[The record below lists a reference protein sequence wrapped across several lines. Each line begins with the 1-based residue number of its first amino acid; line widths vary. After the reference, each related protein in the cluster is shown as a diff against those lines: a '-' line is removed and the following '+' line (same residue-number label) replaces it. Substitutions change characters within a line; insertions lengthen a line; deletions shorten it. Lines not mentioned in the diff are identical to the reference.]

1 MRNEKTCVSL
11 QHDKRKQHYYEQR
24 KQHLESSR
32 IGGYVGSRSKR
43 QHMDGQILQNRKS
56 CTARRRQNE
65 QSIRFGVMW
74 REGYDYPSD
83 DDEQDDRD
91 LLDRADEAHE
101 QQNDK

>member
-1 MRNEKTCVSL
+1 MSKEPEWFQEVLDRT
-11 QHDKRKQHYYEQR
+11 KQT
-24 KQHLESSR
+24 
-32 IGGYVGSRSKR
+32 
-43 QHMDGQILQNRKS
+43 KS
-56 CTARRRQNE
+56 
-65 QSIRFGVMW
+65 FLLMW